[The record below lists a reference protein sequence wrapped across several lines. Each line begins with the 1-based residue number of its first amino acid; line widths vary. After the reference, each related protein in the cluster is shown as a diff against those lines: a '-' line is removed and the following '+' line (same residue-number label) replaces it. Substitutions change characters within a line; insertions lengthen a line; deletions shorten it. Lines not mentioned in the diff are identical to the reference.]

1 MTGNL
6 SLRYNRTGVIVYED
20 LRAGS
25 VSGVYHSGVESH
37 IPLLRHLMVAA
48 VMGGHTDA
56 VSDLGSISARAQR
69 ALRALDQLRAAL
81 STHNG
86 PNTPTADTTEQVSEA
101 RRWLAG
107 RSEDIDAATDARP
120 RTALPDSGIRHPRPV
135 VRRLHDGRA
144 PKRNEPKILHSPALI
159 TSHIIEIRPE
169 QIVDRRYR
177 AARR

>member
-48 VMGGHTDA
+48 AMGGHTDV

-86 PNTPTADTTEQVSEA
+86 PHTPTADTTEQVSEA
-101 RRWLAG
+101 FDRELLYLTAVSDTLGRLSGGCTTAG
-107 RSEDIDAATDARP
+107 RRRGTN
-120 RTALPDSGIRHPRPV
+120 PRPCT
-135 VRRLHDGRA
+135 
-144 PKRNEPKILHSPALI
+144 P
-159 TSHIIEIRPE
+159 RP
-169 QIVDRRYR
+169 
-177 AARR
+177 